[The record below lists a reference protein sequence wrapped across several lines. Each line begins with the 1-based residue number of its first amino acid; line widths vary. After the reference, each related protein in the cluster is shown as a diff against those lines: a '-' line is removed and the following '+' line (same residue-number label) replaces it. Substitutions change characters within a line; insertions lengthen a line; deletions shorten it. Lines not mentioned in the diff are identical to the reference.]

1 MRVFVTGASG
11 WIGSA
16 VVTELLSAG
25 HEVSGLARSD
35 RSAAVVAALGARVH
49 RGDLSDLAGLRDAA
63 AASDGVAHLGYNHDF
78 SRMAEAAETDRAVI
92 EAFGDALAGSGRPLL
107 IAAGI
112 MGLGAGRPA
121 VEQDEPD
128 PEVYPRSVNSRVA
141 LALADRGVRSL
152 VARFAPT
159 VHGAGDHGFV
169 ATLVSL
175 AREAGVSGYVGD
187 GANRWSAVHVR
198 DAAHL
203 IRLAVEDA
211 PAGTVLHAVGEQGV
225 PARDIAEAIGRG
237 LGLPV
242 AAVPAGQLGWIG
254 PFFAADAPASS
265 DATQQLLGW
274 KPAHPGLLA
283 DLDAGHYTATR
294 G

>member
-16 VVTELLSAG
+16 VVSELLSAG

-35 RSAAVVAALGARVH
+35 RSAAAVAALGAQVH

-63 AASDGVAHLGYNHDF
+63 AASDGVVHLGYHHDF
-78 SRMAEAAETDRAVI
+78 AQMAEAAETDRAVI
-92 EAFGDALAGSGRPLL
+92 EAIGDALAGSGRPLL

-112 MGLGAGRPA
+112 LGLGGGRPA

-128 PEVYPRSVNSRVA
+128 PALYPRSVNSRVA
-141 LALADRGVRSL
+141 LALAGRGVRSL

-175 AREAGVSGYVGD
+175 AREAGVSGYVGE

-203 IRLAVEDA
+203 IRLAVEEA
-211 PAGTVLHAVGEQGV
+211 PAGTVLHAVGEEGV
-225 PARDIAEAIGRG
+225 PTRDIAEAIGRG

-242 AAVPAGQLGWIG
+242 AAVPAERLGWIG
-254 PFFAADAPASS
+254 PFFAAEAPASS
-265 DATQQLLGW
+265 AATQQLLGW

-283 DLDAGHYTATR
+283 DLDAGYYTATR